1 MDKTNLIKGGFYT
14 IAGAIGGCFGN
25 MLGGFDKVLIA
36 LLFCMAADYITGLIV
51 AIVFNSSTKTETGGA
66 QSKAGF
72 VGLVKKIFILILIV
86 VINQIDIVLGTN
98 GFFRNAAIIG
108 FMANEALSLVENAG
122 LMGIKLPGAVTNA
135 VDVLKKKSESKE

>member
-1 MDKTNLIKGGFYT
+1 MEKTDLIKGGFYT
-14 IAGAIGGCFGN
+14 GTAIVGGCFGN
-25 MLGGFDKVLIA
+25 ILGGFDKVLIA

-86 VINQIDIVLGTN
+86 VINQIDVVLDTN

-108 FMANEALSLVENAG
+108 FMANEALSLIENAG
-122 LMGIKLPGAVTNA
+122 LMGIKLPEAVTNA
-135 VDVLKKKSESKE
+135 VDVLKKKSEEK